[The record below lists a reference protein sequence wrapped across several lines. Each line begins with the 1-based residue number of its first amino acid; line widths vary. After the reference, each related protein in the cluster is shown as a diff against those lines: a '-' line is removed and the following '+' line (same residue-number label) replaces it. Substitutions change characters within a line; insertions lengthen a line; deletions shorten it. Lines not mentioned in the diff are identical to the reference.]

1 MKDIKG
7 WMPSSDEWREI
18 VTHLQK
24 MVVEYGVQVLGAIV
38 LLVIGIWIA
47 KGLRRIFVKLLER
60 YRMDPTLINF
70 LAGVFYVIL
79 QLIVIIA
86 TLETLNIK
94 TASLI
99 TVIGTAGLAIGL
111 ALQGSLSNF
120 AAGVILIIFRPF
132 KVGDFIRAAGIDGTV
147 DVIGIFTTSMN
158 TLDNKRVIVPNTK
171 LTADAIT
178 NYTCNSIRRVDLTA
192 SISYSDDIDQVK
204 SYLFCIS

>member
-1 MKDIKG
+1 M
-7 WMPSSDEWREI
+7 
-18 VTHLQK
+18 
-24 MVVEYGVQVLGAIV
+24 

-70 LAGVFYVIL
+70 LAGMFYVIL

-111 ALQGSLSNF
+111 A
-120 AAGVILIIFRPF
+120 
-132 KVGDFIRAAGIDGTV
+132 
-147 DVIGIFTTSMN
+147 
-158 TLDNKRVIVPNTK
+158 RVI
-171 LTADAIT
+171 I
-178 NYTCNSIRRVDLTA
+178 
-192 SISYSDDIDQVK
+192 
-204 SYLFCIS
+204 